1 MASSHGKSFGIQKIE
16 LTGVEIGP
24 RREPHMAEDDF
35 LPARMADE
43 MRGAIDTHFSEP
55 HRHMPDVHQVWN
67 YWYVPDLYTYMRTM
81 PEKIIP
87 RPLVERFHSALTSWA
102 RETLGMGFV
111 TWPYLSLY
119 VDGCQQNLH
128 NDALGGRFGYVY
140 SLTWDDRKTIGG
152 ETIVLRE
159 GDLMRNNMTNS
170 AAGWNLYEMIPPRF
184 NRLVVFD
191 DRMPHGVQRVEGS
204 MDPLEGRFVMHG
216 HISEAGPI
224 VSGALAPEAVAEA
237 IDGGLKEHA
246 IALAVGPEQY
256 HGPLVLRITVAPSG
270 EVSSA
275 QPMLDRLARR
285 DGGPTGEAVK
295 RIVAMVEAMRF
306 PAAGGPSTIK
316 APLMIGGP
324 LPPRPA

>member
-1 MASSHGKSFGIQKIE
+1 MASSGTGFGIQKIE
-16 LTGVEIGP
+16 LSGVEIGP
-24 RREPHMAEDDF
+24 QRAPHMEEDDF

-43 MRGAIDTHFSEP
+43 MRAAIDAHFSEP
-55 HRHMPDVHQVWN
+55 HRHLPDTHQVWN

-81 PEKIIP
+81 PQKIIP
-87 RPLVERFHSALTSWA
+87 RELVERFHSALTSWA

-140 SLTWDDRKTIGG
+140 SLTWDERKTIGG
-152 ETIVLRE
+152 ETIVLCD
-159 GDLMRNNMTNS
+159 GDLFRNNMTNS

-191 DRMPHGVQRVEGS
+191 DRMPHGVQRVEGA
-204 MDPLEGRFVMHG
+204 MDPLEGRFVLHG

-237 IDGGLKEHA
+237 IDGALKDYA
-246 IALAVGPEQY
+246 VALASAPEQY
-256 HGPLVLRITVAPSG
+256 HGPFVLRISVAASG
-270 EVSSA
+270 EVTSVI
-275 QPMLDRLARR
+275 PLLDRLARR
-285 DGGPTGEAVK
+285 DGGPTRDAAD
-295 RIVAMVEAMRF
+295 RIVEMAEKMRF
-306 PAAGGPSTIK
+306 PAADGPTNIR